1 MATVNLRLVGYE
13 VLVEP
18 GRIKFHL
25 VADPPQPPYPQ
36 SDFYVTADVA
46 EVPANMSGAQLKSLI
61 QARLDQAY
69 GGVYNA
75 STNTGG
81 GIAPINTA
89 LAAGGANLNFAVTV
103 T

>member
-1 MATVNLRLVGYE
+1 MATVNMRLVGGE
-13 VLVEP
+13 VLIEL

-36 SDFYVTADVA
+36 SDFYVTADVS

-61 QARLDQAY
+61 QSRIDQAY
-69 GGVYNA
+69 GGIYNPN
-75 STNTGG
+75 TNTGLG
-81 GIAPINTA
+81 VVALNNA
-89 LAAGGANLNFAVTV
+89 LAAGGNNLNFSVTV